1 MTFSPRLQGEIAR
14 PSPSRYELWKEE
26 LGIDGKTLHS
36 FVHLVMIQ
44 LAPSLVHPDVN
55 RDLKLYEILC

>member
-26 LGIDGKTLHS
+26 LGIDGKTFLFS
-36 FVHLVMIQ
+36 FISSWLQKTPALIG
-44 LAPSLVHPDVN
+44 DW
-55 RDLKLYEILC
+55 D